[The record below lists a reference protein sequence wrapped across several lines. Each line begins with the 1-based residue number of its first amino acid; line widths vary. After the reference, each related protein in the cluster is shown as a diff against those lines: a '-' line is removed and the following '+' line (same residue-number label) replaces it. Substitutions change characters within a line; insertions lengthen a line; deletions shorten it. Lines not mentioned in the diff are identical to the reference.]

1 MAYSPDQRVW
11 GVMVVR
17 VGVSEAFGAAR
28 MSERLHWSQ
37 PDAVKEAEMFARELR
52 AASTIHW
59 EVLDDTSVIGRFND
73 YAIVVRSL
81 LLPLGEPP
89 T

>member
-37 PDAVKEAEMFARELR
+37 RDAQKEAEMFFKGVRCCR
-52 AASTIHW
+52 RW
-59 EVLDDTSVIGRFND
+59 EVLDDTSVI
-73 YAIVVRSL
+73 SL
-81 LLPLGEPP
+81 FQ
-89 T
+89 